1 MGLLSIGDLRA
12 SKSVEDAR
20 IEFDLMVSKYLVE
33 FEQKHRIDLVG
44 GENGKYARQIDLLI
58 GDIRSTLLILELNV
72 VCDKIIAKN
81 LQPEEAM
88 SELLTSKGL
97 VE

>member
-1 MGLLSIGDLRA
+1 MGLISIGDLRA

-44 GENGKYARQIDLLI
+44 GENGKYARQVDLLI
-58 GDIRSTLLILELNV
+58 GEIRSTLLILELNV
-72 VCDKIIAKN
+72 ACDKIITKN

-88 SELLTSKGL
+88 SELLTYKGL